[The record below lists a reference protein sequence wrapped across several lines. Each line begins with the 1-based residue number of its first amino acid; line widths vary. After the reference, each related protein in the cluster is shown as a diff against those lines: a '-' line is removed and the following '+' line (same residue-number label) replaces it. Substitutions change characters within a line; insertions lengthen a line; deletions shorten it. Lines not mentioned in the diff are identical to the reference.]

1 MKFGNGITHACF
13 TATLQNQLIFSG
25 AGVTV
30 APRIAPTPRAGPRP
44 VLRTRG
50 LVVSRARPGR
60 SGMLWA
66 GLKPVG
72 DHQKGQLGLLLP
84 ILARYH
90 PETLY

>member
-1 MKFGNGITHACF
+1 MIMECSGHFHANGYSDQSDLAF
-13 TATLQNQLIFSG
+13 
-25 AGVTV
+25 
-30 APRIAPTPRAGPRP
+30 
-44 VLRTRG
+44 
-50 LVVSRARPGR
+50 RARAGR

-66 GLKPVG
+66 GFKPVG